1 MFYFIKSKSRILPQI
16 TEKKYLLT
24 NIINTNKITNFIEK
38 NELRQ

>member
-38 NELRQ
+38 K